1 MTTEK
6 KGQKKPRKTL
16 KQRIP
21 EILMALVFLIGLGIF
36 LYPTISDQWNRY
48 RQSLLISSY
57 ANTVSNM
64 SQNQYDAEWER
75 AQEYNSTI
83 TSNAF
88 IGDVFD
94 SEQVGEEDAA
104 YWAALNVNGDGI
116 MGYVSIPKINQEIP
130 IYHGTSDK
138 VLQKGAGHLDGTK
151 LPIGGIGCHSVLSA
165 HRGLPSAKLF
175 TDIDKLTTGDKFYL
189 HILDKTL
196 AYEVDQIL
204 PMVDRNDLDT
214 LQQAMENVEGQDY
227 VTLLTCTP
235 YGVNS
240 HRLLVRGHRVE
251 YLGEDEN
258 TDTAAESML
267 KAVQNYYMLYIILI
281 IAVILLTVLVIRL
294 LRRAG
299 KRKSA
304 KPKEEGK

>member
-1 MTTEK
+1 MTEEPK
-6 KGQKKPRKTL
+6 KVKKKKTL

-21 EILMALVFLIGLGIF
+21 EILLILVFIIGLGIF
-36 LYPTISDQWNRY
+36 LYPTVSDQWNRY
-48 RQSLLISSY
+48 RQSLLIATYTQS
-57 ANTVSNM
+57 VSGM
-64 SQNQYDAEWER
+64 TEGQYDEAWAEAE
-75 AQEYNSTI
+75 AYNATI

-88 IGDVFD
+88 TGDIFENPVN
-94 SEQVGEEDAA
+94 GEEDQA
-104 YWAALNVNGDGI
+104 YWSALNINGDGV

-130 IYHGTSDK
+130 IYHGTSDQ
-138 VLQKGAGHLDGTK
+138 VLQKGCGHLDGTK
-151 LPIGGIGCHSVLSA
+151 LPIGGLGCHSVLSA

-189 HILDKTL
+189 HILDQTL
-196 AYEVDQIL
+196 AYEVDQVL
-204 PMVDRNDLDT
+204 PMVDKDDLIT
-214 LQQAMENVEGQDY
+214 LSDAMQNVEGQDY

-258 TDTAAESML
+258 TDTIPETML
-267 KAVQNYYMLYIILI
+267 KSVQNYYMLYLLLALAAAVLI
-281 IAVILLTVLVIRL
+281 VLLIRL
-294 LRRAG
+294 IKRLK

-304 KPKEEGK
+304 KPKEEGL